1 MIILFLIPNK
11 MKTPTKLIVFSLS
24 LLFFYSCHK
33 KHDTPEKKEYPKIPA
48 YVSFNLDQ
56 NTLNNTEPTTVTL
69 FGCNTSLTASSK
81 DWNGPKTFQWG
92 KPNQVLSGV
101 PYGNKIDSKTKKP
114 YYVSKY
120 YIASPPILKFDETGK
135 MNSDTLYDIGIV
147 TPEEFSF
154 DGKNPVQKAYL
165 DYSILK
171 PMHIDYINIK
181 FDKSFDSLHVGYV
194 PFRVE
199 CNDLPWI
206 ETDRI
211 KGGSGASGIG
221 SLKKDTPHAT
231 QLFLPYYFEDK
242 SENDRKYLDTKVTLL
257 NDILLNYKIKFIVGR
272 DSLEVINLKD
282 FYFNPKKTDSLR
294 IIAVPRSDTP
304 SGCLR
309 PKAGGGPFGGVR

>member
-1 MIILFLIPNK
+1 
-11 MKTPTKLIVFSLS
+11 MKTPTKLIAFSLS
-24 LLFFYSCHK
+24 LLFLYSCHK
-33 KHDTPEKKEYPKIPA
+33 KHDKSDKKDYPKIPA
-48 YVSFNLDQ
+48 YVSFNLGK
-56 NTLNNTEPTTVTL
+56 NTLNNTKPTTITL
-69 FGCNTSLTASSK
+69 FGCNTNVVAPSEN
-81 DWNGPKTFQWG
+81 WNGPTTFLWET
-92 KPNQVLSGV
+92 PDQVLSGI
-101 PYGNKIDSKTKKP
+101 PYGDQVDSKTKKP

-120 YIASPPILKFDETGK
+120 YIASPPILKFDKTGQ
-135 MNSDTLYDIGIV
+135 MNSNTLYDIGIV

-206 ETDRI
+206 ETDRV

-221 SLKKDTPHAT
+221 SLKKDTPHAN

-242 SENDRKYLDTKVTLL
+242 AEDDRKYLDTKVTLL
-257 NDILLNYKIKFIVGR
+257 NDILLNYKIKFVVGK
-272 DSLEVINLKD
+272 DSLEIINLKD
-282 FYFNPKKTDSLR
+282 FYFKPNRPDSLKIVAIKR
-294 IIAVPRSDTP
+294 NDVPN
-304 SGCLR
+304 GCIK
-309 PKAGGGPFGGVR
+309 PKAGGGPYGR